1 MMLRCSKVLKKKRIT
16 YLRFVT
22 LPPDKASYMSRL
34 TGAYP
39 SFEER

>member
-1 MMLRCSKVLKKKRIT
+1 MLLQSKVLKTKQISH
-16 YLRFVT
+16 LRFVT
-22 LPPDKASYMSRL
+22 LPPDKAGYTSRL

>member
-1 MMLRCSKVLKKKRIT
+1 MLRYSKILKKKQIT

-22 LPPDKASYMSRL
+22 LPPDKPGYMSRL